1 MSIRHLVAR
10 LVVAGLVIWSLDLGA
25 SPASAAGQTVPGT
38 FLLPSNGGGVA
49 RREWNASGGA
59 VNGVN
64 GYVFAVDPATVGTYF
79 TLNLAPTNTGVG
91 APSIAFYTDMANGIT
106 CSTFD
111 GNPGA
116 AGVVCGDHAIVY
128 SETAAN
134 LTFTYQSGMAV
145 PPPPAFV
152 ASKFTFT
159 SPISL
164 PFAAGQTQGNIGEP
178 SVDVDPASGNIY
190 VTSPTGIPCGI
201 NPNDECVAFW
211 RSTDGGASFIQP
223 APTAFQHPIGGGD
236 SDVIHDGL
244 GHVFAA
250 DLRSLV
256 DTGVWRS
263 VDQGNTWT
271 GTDMGPCSDR
281 EWIAWGGPN
290 APTGPLTIYETQ
302 NSGVCNPQG
311 ALLQFWRSVD
321 DGVTFL
327 PVSVVASASTL
338 AQFGYTLDQAVEGAV
353 EAKLA
358 VDQKSGAIYIGWA
371 TQAIQDATNATTR
384 LLIVSRS
391 TDGGASW
398 TSSLAYAGPLGTSI
412 QNLFPVIAVDHGGNV
427 YGAFS
432 TQLAGQLMGVYVV
445 TSTDRGATWSGAKRV
460 NPTDQSAVFPAIV
473 AGDGGRVDLI
483 WIGTPGT
490 SVSDPSNQWNIF
502 FGQSRNAAASAPKWS
517 FGQISTQVMHRGDI
531 CNRGLNCNIFG
542 GNRDLADFISVTID
556 ANGNANAVWTD
567 DASQSPKAIMF
578 AKQIGGPTTGKLPPK
593 S

>member
-1 MSIRHLVAR
+1 MSAKQWIARASIVAIV
-10 LVVAGLVIWSLDLGA
+10 LASMVIGGTPAQAA
-25 SPASAAGQTVPGT
+25 SQSVTGTV
-38 FLLPSNGGGVA
+38 LLASNGGGVA

-59 VNGVN
+59 INGVN
-64 GYVFAVDPATVGTYF
+64 GYVFAVDPATVGTAF
-79 TLNLAPTNTGVG
+79 SLALAATNQGVG

-106 CSTFD
+106 CSSFD

-128 SETAAN
+128 LTAGAN
-134 LTFTYQSGMAV
+134 TTFTYQSGGPV
-145 PPPPAFV
+145 PPPPAFQ

-159 SPISL
+159 TPMSL

-178 SVDVDPASGNIY
+178 SVDVDPSNGNIY
-190 VTSPTGIPCGI
+190 VTSPTGIPCGA

-211 RSTDGGASFIQP
+211 RSTDGGTSFTQP
-223 APTAFQHPIGGGD
+223 APTAFQHPLGGGD
-236 SDVIHDGL
+236 SDVMHDGL
-244 GHVFAA
+244 GHVFIA

-256 DTGVWRS
+256 DIGIWRS

-271 GTDMGPCSDR
+271 GTQVGPCADR

-290 APTGPLTIYETQ
+290 APTGPATIYETQ
-302 NSGVCNPQG
+302 NSGVCTPG

-321 DGVTFL
+321 DGLTYL
-327 PVSVVASASTL
+327 PLGAVASASDL
-338 AQFGYTLDQAVEGAV
+338 KQFGYTLDQAVQGAV
-353 EAKLA
+353 EARLA
-358 VDQKSGAIYIGWA
+358 VDQVSGAIYVGWS
-371 TQAIQDATNATTR
+371 TQAIQDGTNATSR

-391 TDGGASW
+391 TDGGATW

-432 TQLAGQLMGVYVV
+432 TQLDGQLMGVYL
-445 TSTDRGATWSGAKRV
+445 TKSTDHGVTWSAAQRV
-460 NPTDQSAVFPAIV
+460 NPADQTAVFPAIA
-473 AGDGGRVDLI
+473 AGDQGRVDLI

-490 SVSDPSNQWNIF
+490 NASDPTNQWNIF
-502 FGQSRNAAASAPKWS
+502 FGQSRNAASGTPRWS
-517 FGQISTQVMHRGDI
+517 VGQISTQVMHLGDI

-556 ANGNANAVWTD
+556 VDGNANAVWTD

-578 AKQIGGPTTGKLPPK
+578 AKQIGGPTTGKRPPK

>member
-1 MSIRHLVAR
+1 MSAR
-10 LVVAGLVIWSLDLGA
+10 NWIACLSIAGVVMWSTTVGA
-25 SPASAAGQTVPGT
+25 APATAAGQTVTGT
-38 FLLPSNGGGVA
+38 VLLASNGGGVA

-59 VNGVN
+59 INGVN
-64 GYVFAVDPATVGTYF
+64 GYVITLDPTSVGTYF

-116 AGVVCGDHAIVY
+116 AGVVCGNHAIVY
-128 SETAAN
+128 TAAGAD
-134 LTFTYQSGMAV
+134 LTFVYQSGGVV

-152 ASKFTFT
+152 PSRFAFA
-159 SPISL
+159 SPIAL
-164 PFAAGQTQGNIGEP
+164 PFAAGQEQGNIGEP
-178 SVDVDPASGNIY
+178 SVDVDPTSGNIY
-190 VTSPTGIPCGI
+190 VTSPTGIPCGAG
-201 NPNDECVAFW
+201 DAECVAFW
-211 RSTDGGASFIQP
+211 RSTDGGATFTQP
-223 APTAFQHPIGGGD
+223 APGAFKQPIGGGD

-244 GHVFAA
+244 GHVFIA

-256 DTGVWRS
+256 DTGIWRS
-263 VDQGNTWT
+263 IDQGNTWT
-271 GTDMGPCSDR
+271 GTDLGPCSDR

-302 NSGVCNPQG
+302 NSGVCTPG

-321 DGVTFL
+321 DGLTYL
-327 PVSVVASASTL
+327 PVGVVASAKDL
-338 AQFGYTLDQAVEGAV
+338 AQFGYTLDASVNGAV
-353 EAKLA
+353 EARLA
-358 VDQKSGAIYIGWA
+358 VDQVSGAIYVGWA
-371 TQAIQDATNATTR
+371 TQAIQDGTSATSR
-384 LLIVSRS
+384 LMIVSRS
-391 TDGGASW
+391 TDGGATW

-427 YGAFS
+427 YAAFS
-432 TQLAGQLMGVYVV
+432 TQLSGSLMGVYLT
-445 TSTDRGATWSGAKRV
+445 TSKDNGRTWSPAQRV
-460 NPTDQSAVFPAIV
+460 NPADQTAVFPAIA
-473 AGDGGRVDLI
+473 AGDQGRVDLI

-490 SVSDPSNQWNIF
+490 LVSDPSNDWNIF
-502 FGQSRNAAASAPKWS
+502 FGQSRNATSGSPRWS
-517 FGQISTQVMHRGDI
+517 VGQISTQVMHRGDI

-556 ANGNANAVWTD
+556 ADGNANAVWTD

-578 AKQIGGPTTGKLPPK
+578 AKQIGGPTTGKLPPR